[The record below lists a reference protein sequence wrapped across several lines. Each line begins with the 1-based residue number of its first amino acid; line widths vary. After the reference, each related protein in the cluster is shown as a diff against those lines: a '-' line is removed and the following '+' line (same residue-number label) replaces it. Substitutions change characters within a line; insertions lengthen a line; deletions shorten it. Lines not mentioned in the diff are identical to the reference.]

1 MRGFVR
7 ATQEELK
14 EKPDSFMKPDMMDP
28 HIWDVPLSENN
39 SMRLDE
45 NIETA
50 LGKYEQM
57 EKILET
63 LPGLDC
69 GACGAP
75 TCAALAE
82 DIVQGN
88 ALETDCIIK
97 LKEHIRR
104 VAREINILDL

>member
-1 MRGFVR
+1 M
-7 ATQEELK
+7 T
-14 EKPDSFMKPDMMDP
+14 P
-28 HIWDVPLSENN
+28 HLWDVPLPENN

-45 NIETA
+45 DIGTA
-50 LGKYEQM
+50 LDKYNKM
-57 EKILET
+57 EEILAT

-97 LKEHIRR
+97 LKEHIRK
-104 VAREINILDL
+104 VAREINTLDL